1 MTTNNKIAAYRLTL
15 AVILLTT
22 LTGCTAITDNMPSIK
37 LPSFSRTAKP
47 TIAVAAFTTR
57 LPGGQNAGV
66 GQDIAEQLAEHL
78 IQTQKYIVLEPQQ
91 TRSRLT
97 PAARSYKTRP
107 QAAAL
112 PISQNTIHY
121 LIKGRITDYGYVDLP
136 GWSERISEL
145 NIFHKGYAVVAGTIT
160 IADTRTGHTIAVKR
174 ITGKIPC
181 TLKDFQSNR
190 GPGNRTPS
198 FAGNAFY
205 HTIMGR
211 ATRKFLATAVYR
223 IAEVIEKP
231 PYQAKIASIING
243 QVIINGGKDMG
254 IKKYTKY
261 VVRPPSNIVLD
272 PDSTEALGYVSGQRL
287 GLLQVTQVMSHYS
300 IAKILEAR
308 NELKPQQTLFPLEQE
323 NQIAETPKAVLS
335 QY

>member
-1 MTTNNKIAAYRLTL
+1 MTTNNRISSSLPIWG
-15 AVILLTT
+15 VILMTALA
-22 LTGCTAITDNMPSIK
+22 GCTAVRDNMPSFK

-47 TIAVAAFTTR
+47 TVAVAAFTTR
-57 LPGGQNAGV
+57 LPGGQKATL

-78 IQTQKYIVLEPQQ
+78 IQTQKYIVLEPRQ
-91 TRSRLT
+91 TKSRLT
-97 PAARSYKTRP
+97 PVARSYKSRSQT
-107 QAAAL
+107 AL
-112 PISQNTIHY
+112 PITQNNIHY
-121 LIKGRITDYGYVDLP
+121 LITGRITDYGYVELP
-136 GWSERISEL
+136 GWGERVSEL
-145 NIFHKGYAVVAGTIT
+145 NLFHKGYAVVAGTIT

-181 TLKDFQSNR
+181 NLKDFHTDNNNS
-190 GPGNRTPS
+190 NRTPA

-205 HTIMGR
+205 HTLMGK
-211 ATRKFLATAVYR
+211 ATRKFLSTAVYR
-223 IAEVIEKP
+223 INEIIEKP
-231 PYQAKIASIING
+231 PYQPKIASVING

-308 NELKPQQTLFPLEQE
+308 NELKPQQTLFPL
-323 NQIAETPKAVLS
+323 
-335 QY
+335 

>member
-1 MTTNNKIAAYRLTL
+1 MITNNRISASLPIWGL
-15 AVILLTT
+15 VLLTA
-22 LTGCTAITDNMPSIK
+22 LAGCTAIRDNMPSIK
-37 LPSFSRTAKP
+37 LPTFSRTAKP
-47 TIAVAAFTTR
+47 TIAVATFTTR
-57 LPGGQNAGV
+57 LPNRNQAYL

-78 IQTQKYIVLEPQQ
+78 IQTKKYIVLEPQQ

-97 PAARSYKTRP
+97 PTARSYRSRS
-107 QAAAL
+107 QSFL
-112 PISQNTIHY
+112 PIPQHNIHY

-136 GWSERISEL
+136 GWQERISEL
-145 NIFHKGYAVVAGTIT
+145 NLFHKGYAVVAGTLTVVDI
-160 IADTRTGHTIAVKR
+160 RTGHHIAVKR

-181 TLKDFQSNR
+181 TLNDFNTDS
-190 GPGNRTPS
+190 GTGNRAPA

-205 HTIMGR
+205 HTIMGK
-211 ATRKFLATAVYR
+211 ATRKFLASAVYR

-231 PYQAKIASIING
+231 PYQPKIASVING

-254 IKKYTKY
+254 IKKYTRY

-272 PDSTEALGYVSGQRL
+272 PDSTEALGYVSGERL

-300 IAKILEAR
+300 IAKILESHQ
-308 NELKPQQTLFPLEQE
+308 EIKPQQTLFPLELE
-323 NQIAETPKAVLS
+323 NPIAESPKAVLS

>member
-1 MTTNNKIAAYRLTL
+1 MATNNQISTSLPFWG
-15 AVILLTT
+15 VILLTA
-22 LTGCTAITDNMPSIK
+22 LSGCTVVTDHMPSIK
-37 LPSFSRTAKP
+37 LPNFSRTAKP

-57 LPGGQNAGV
+57 LPGQQHANI

-78 IQTQKYIVLEPQQ
+78 IQSQKYIVLEPRQ

-112 PISQNTIHY
+112 PISQNNIHY

-136 GWSERISEL
+136 GWGERVSEL
-145 NIFHKGYAVVAGTIT
+145 NLFHKGYAVVAGTIT

-181 TLKDFQSNR
+181 TLKDFHTDNHNSNQ
-190 GPGNRTPS
+190 TPA

-205 HTIMGR
+205 HTIMGK
-211 ATRKFLATAVYR
+211 ATRKFLSTAVYR
-223 IAEVIEKP
+223 INEIIEKP
-231 PYQAKIASIING
+231 PYQPKIASVING

-254 IKKYTKY
+254 IKKYTRY
-261 VVRPPSNIVLD
+261 VVRPPSHIVLD
-272 PDSTEALGYVSGQRL
+272 PDSTEALGYVSGQQL
-287 GLLQVTQVMSHYS
+287 GLLQVTQVMSHYA
-300 IAKILEAR
+300 IAKILE
-308 NELKPQQTLFPLEQE
+308 NHQEIKPQQTLFPLEQE
-323 NQIAETPKAVLS
+323 NQIADSPKAVLS